1 MLMGEGVRIYYQNQ
15 TGWDES
21 DYNALRRYLSKMIEH
36 ARDNV
41 GSFDGRQ
48 RLYELKEMDMEALSD
63 ETKVLLYCAILS
75 QNPVLLD
82 ECENLSLL
90 KNTVPFEH
98 KLVLNPFKR
107 SGAPIYRQYNVLY

>member
-1 MLMGEGVRIYYQNQ
+1 MLFRDKFDIIFIRNRI
-15 TGWDES
+15 
-21 DYNALRRYLSKMIEH
+21 R
-36 ARDNV
+36 
-41 GSFDGRQ
+41 
-48 RLYELKEMDMEALSD
+48 KERKIYR
-63 ETKVLLYCAILS
+63 KVLLYCAILS

-90 KNTVPFEH
+90 KNTVPLEH